1 MSICTSNLTSG
12 FIDLATY
19 DEQEKYLY
27 GGPDAVAYFVRE
39 IRKAT
44 WFTQVPVCLS
54 SRSGQPGFGQQWS
67 VSISRAGDYLLYSW
81 LRLTLNSVTAA
92 TANNTLAGSSTT
104 ASNATNGVNPSGAQ
118 QANHV
123 LRWSRNFMHNI
134 VQECAI
140 TFNDLVA
147 ARFDSFHLDF
157 WSAFTVP
164 AGKRN
169 GYNNMIGNVDAL
181 VNPVAIAFPSLNQIL
196 GGVNNPVTG
205 LANGGI
211 NVNSAGQQ
219 VLPAATLN
227 LPLPFFFSR
236 DSGLALPTAALPYN
250 EMRINFAF
258 RNLSDLLTLDTYY
271 PVPSV
276 AGVPGGQDGYWVSR
290 PAQASDLSTS
300 VDAVMGPVN
309 VWANYAIV
317 SNDERKKMACA
328 PRDILIEQVQ
338 TAPIQNFNPTTSA
351 PIDIRFSHA
360 IKALFWGARNVTI
373 PSAWSNYT
381 TSQQLPLGPYDLVNT
396 QNAMFGVVDFN
407 SGVDPIASTSLI
419 YENTQRLYQMG
430 SDYFSLVNP
439 WYHAPVIPLETGYHL
454 YSYSLDFFAIDPMGS
469 TNYGKL
475 TNVSIVPQGSADAV
489 SSAQATVSTT
499 SQSPFSTFGI
509 LNPPGYPVVALPGT
523 VTPGYGAKY
532 SFITTAVNNN
542 IIRISGGKP
551 QEVPPTVSCYSR
563 CNISWIGKQCK
574 ILPGHNNICLAYN
587 LLVDI
592 ALSAKLSN
600 CWKPLR
606 ALDTTLIWKQMSRT
620 SRNGV
625 GIVKILEIGQSAAKS
640 YCIYTNATERVQRL
654 NGSWDFLK
662 SLRYSLLL
670 CESKGTNG
678 SWLSSSMR
686 IYTKKQKNKKTKK
699 QKNKKFSY
707 KLSV

>member
-1 MSICTSNLTSG
+1 MAICTSNLTSG

-54 SRSGQPGFGQQWS
+54 ARSGQPQFGQQWS
-67 VSISRAGDYLLYSW
+67 VSISRAGDYLLYTW
-81 LRLTLNSVTAA
+81 LRVTLNAVTAA
-92 TANNTLAGSSTT
+92 TANNTLAYNPTC
-104 ASNATNGVNPSGAQ
+104 NGVNPHISGAQ
-118 QANHV
+118 PGAHV
-123 LRWSRNFMHNI
+123 LRWTRNLMHNLI
-134 VQECAI
+134 SECAI

-147 ARFDSFHLDF
+147 ARFDNYHLDF

-181 VNPVAIAFPSLNQIL
+181 TNPVALAFPSVAQCL
-196 GGVNNPVTG
+196 GASANAINGASG
-205 LANGGI
+205 LV
-211 NVNSAGQQ
+211 NVNASGQQ

-258 RNLSDLLTLDTYY
+258 RNIYDLLTVDTYNTITGAEADA
-271 PVPSV
+271 V
-276 AGVPGGQDGYWVSR
+276 GDCGYWTSR
-290 PAQASDLSTS
+290 PAQQSDLATS
-300 VDAVMGPVN
+300 SDAVMGPVN

-338 TAPIQNFNPTTSA
+338 TAPIQNYNPTTSA

-360 IKALFWGARNVTI
+360 IKSLFWAARNITN
-373 PSAWSNYT
+373 PASWSNYT
-381 TSQQLPLGPYDLVNT
+381 TSQQLPLGPIDCVSVDNT
-396 QNAMFGVVDFN
+396 MFGVVDFN
-407 SGVDPIASTSLI
+407 AGVDPIASTSLI

-475 TNVSIVPQGSADAV
+475 TNVSIVPQGSNDAV
-489 SSAQATVSTT
+489 SSQ
-499 SQSPFSTFGI
+499 QSLANPAGSFSTD
-509 LNPPGYPVVALPGT
+509 LLPVAPLQGA

-532 SFITTAVNNN
+532 CFVTTAVNNN
-542 IIRISGGKP
+542 IIRISGGALGSNFLQKRELETGRCIKGYRIP
-551 QEVPPTVSCYSR
+551 LTEKHCKFYS
-563 CNISWIGKQCK
+563 
-574 ILPGHNNICLAYN
+574 
-587 LLVDI
+587 
-592 ALSAKLSN
+592 
-600 CWKPLR
+600 
-606 ALDTTLIWKQMSRT
+606 QMAC
-620 SRNGV
+620 
-625 GIVKILEIGQSAAKS
+625 AA
-640 YCIYTNATERVQRL
+640 
-654 NGSWDFLK
+654 
-662 SLRYSLLL
+662 
-670 CESKGTNG
+670 
-678 SWLSSSMR
+678 
-686 IYTKKQKNKKTKK
+686 
-699 QKNKKFSY
+699 
-707 KLSV
+707 

>member
-1 MSICTSNLTSG
+1 MFLFSIPYISYFFVYTIYVYFHIKYINLENGIFLTFILIFFGFREKKYLKFKKKISSIIKMAICTSNLTSG

-54 SRSGQPGFGQQWS
+54 ARSGQPQFGQQWS
-67 VSISRAGDYLLYSW
+67 VSISRAGDYLLYTW

-92 TANNTLAGSSTT
+92 TANSTFVGSPTCG
-104 ASNATNGVNPSGAQ
+104 NNHVSGAQ
-118 QANHV
+118 PGAHV
-123 LRWSRNFMHNI
+123 LRWTRNLMHNL

-147 ARFDSFHLDF
+147 ARFDNYHLDF

-181 VNPVAIAFPSLNQIL
+181 TNPVALAFPSLAQCL
-196 GGVNNPVTG
+196 GATANDVNGASG
-205 LANGGI
+205 LI
-211 NVNSAGQQ
+211 NVNGSGQQ

-258 RNLSDLLTLDTYY
+258 RNIWDLLIVDEYHAL
-271 PVPSV
+271 PSAAV
-276 AGVPGGQDGYWVSR
+276 DLQGDCGYWTSR
-290 PAQASDLSTS
+290 PAQQSDLATS
-300 VDAVMGPVN
+300 SDAVMGPVN

-338 TAPIQNFNPTTSA
+338 TAPVQNYNPTTSA

-360 IKALFWGARNVTI
+360 IKSLFWAARNITN
-373 PSAWSNYT
+373 PAEWSNYT
-381 TSQQLPLGPYDLVNT
+381 TSQHLPLGPIDCVAVDNT
-396 QNAMFGVVDFN
+396 MFGVVDFN

-475 TNVSIVPQGSADAV
+475 TNVSIVPQGSTDAV
-489 SSAQATVSTT
+489 SSQQALAVAAGGV
-499 SQSPFSTFGI
+499 FSGQTN
-509 LNPPGYPVVALPGT
+509 LLPVAPLQGS

-532 SFITTAVNNN
+532 CFITTAVNNN
-542 IIRISGGKP
+542 IIRISGGALGKIFSKIQMP
-551 QEVPPTVSCYSR
+551 RTGRCGKGYRITFTGKHCKFYSY
-563 CNISWIGKQCK
+563 
-574 ILPGHNNICLAYN
+574 A
-587 LLVDI
+587 
-592 ALSAKLSN
+592 
-600 CWKPLR
+600 
-606 ALDTTLIWKQMSRT
+606 
-620 SRNGV
+620 
-625 GIVKILEIGQSAAKS
+625 
-640 YCIYTNATERVQRL
+640 
-654 NGSWDFLK
+654 
-662 SLRYSLLL
+662 
-670 CESKGTNG
+670 
-678 SWLSSSMR
+678 
-686 IYTKKQKNKKTKK
+686 
-699 QKNKKFSY
+699 
-707 KLSV
+707 

>member
-1 MSICTSNLTSG
+1 MAICTSNLTSG

-54 SRSGQPGFGQQWS
+54 ARSGQPQFGQQWS
-67 VSISRAGDYLLYSW
+67 VSISRAGDYLLYTW

-92 TANNTLAGSSTT
+92 TANCTYTGLPTCSGKAI
-104 ASNATNGVNPSGAQ
+104 SGAQ
-118 QANHV
+118 PNAHV
-123 LRWSRNFMHNI
+123 LRWTRNLMHNLI
-134 VQECAI
+134 SECAI

-147 ARFDSFHLDF
+147 ARFDNYHLDF

-181 VNPVAIAFPSLNQIL
+181 TNPVALAFPSTAQCL
-196 GGVNNPVTG
+196 GGSLNDVNGASG
-205 LANGGI
+205 LI
-211 NVNSAGQQ
+211 NVNPSGQQ

-258 RNLSDLLTLDTYY
+258 RNIWDLLIVDEYHVLPTGASCD
-271 PVPSV
+271 
-276 AGVPGGQDGYWVSR
+276 AIADCGYWTSR
-290 PAQASDLSTS
+290 PAQQSDLATS
-300 VDAVMGPVN
+300 ADAVMGPVN

-338 TAPIQNFNPTTSA
+338 TAPVQNYNPTTSA

-360 IKALFWGARNVTI
+360 IKALFWGARNITN
-373 PSAWSNYT
+373 PAAWSNYT
-381 TSQQLPLGPYDLVNT
+381 TSQQLPLGPIDCVAVD
-396 QNAMFGVVDFN
+396 NAMFGVVDFN
-407 SGVDPIASTSLI
+407 AGVDPVASTSLI

-475 TNVSIVPQGSADAV
+475 TNVSIVPQGSNDAV
-489 SSAQATVSTT
+489 SSQQAANTSTTVNGFVPTVSA
-499 SQSPFSTFGI
+499 P
-509 LNPPGYPVVALPGT
+509 LPVAPLAGA
-523 VTPGYGAKY
+523 VTPGYGARY
-532 SFITTAVNNN
+532 CFITTAVNNN
-542 IIRISGGKP
+542 IIRISGG
-551 QEVPPTVSCYSR
+551 
-563 CNISWIGKQCK
+563 
-574 ILPGHNNICLAYN
+574 
-587 LLVDI
+587 
-592 ALSAKLSN
+592 ALGFPVL
-600 CWKPLR
+600 
-606 ALDTTLIWKQMSRT
+606 
-620 SRNGV
+620 
-625 GIVKILEIGQSAAKS
+625 
-640 YCIYTNATERVQRL
+640 
-654 NGSWDFLK
+654 
-662 SLRYSLLL
+662 
-670 CESKGTNG
+670 
-678 SWLSSSMR
+678 
-686 IYTKKQKNKKTKK
+686 
-699 QKNKKFSY
+699 
-707 KLSV
+707 

>member
-1 MSICTSNLTSG
+1 
-12 FIDLATY
+12 
-19 DEQEKYLY
+19 
-27 GGPDAVAYFVRE
+27 
-39 IRKAT
+39 
-44 WFTQVPVCLS
+44 
-54 SRSGQPGFGQQWS
+54 
-67 VSISRAGDYLLYSW
+67 
-81 LRLTLNSVTAA
+81 
-92 TANNTLAGSSTT
+92 
-104 ASNATNGVNPSGAQ
+104 
-118 QANHV
+118 
-123 LRWSRNFMHNI
+123 MHNL

-147 ARFDSFHLDF
+147 ARFDNYHLDF

-181 VNPVAIAFPSLNQIL
+181 TNPVALAFPSLAQCL
-196 GGVNNPVTG
+196 GATANAINGASG
-205 LANGGI
+205 LV
-211 NVNSAGQQ
+211 NVNAQGQQ
-219 VLPAATLN
+219 VLPPATLN

-258 RNLSDLLTLDTYY
+258 RNIWDLLVVDEYHTLPQAEVDA
-271 PVPSV
+271 V
-276 AGVPGGQDGYWVSR
+276 GDCGYWTSR
-290 PAQASDLSTS
+290 PAQQSDLATS
-300 VDAVMGPVN
+300 SDAVMGPVN

-338 TAPIQNFNPTTSA
+338 TAPVQNYNPTTSA

-360 IKALFWGARNVTI
+360 IKALFWAARNITN
-373 PSAWSNYT
+373 PAEWSNYT
-381 TSQQLPLGPYDLVNT
+381 TSQHLPLGPIDCVSVDNT
-396 QNAMFGVVDFN
+396 MFGVVDFN
-407 SGVDPIASTSLI
+407 SGVDPIASTSII

-475 TNVSIVPQGSADAV
+475 TNVSIVPQGSTDAV
-489 SSAQATVSTT
+489 SSQQALASSAGGV
-499 SQSPFSTFGI
+499 FSGQTN
-509 LNPPGYPVVALPGT
+509 LLPVAPLQGS

-532 SFITTAVNNN
+532 CFITTAVNNN

-551 QEVPPTVSCYSR
+551 QDVPPTVSCYPR
-563 CNISWIGKQCK
+563 CNISWMGKQCK
-574 ILPGHNNICLAYN
+574 ILPRHIENICPVYN
-587 LLVDI
+587 SLVDFNKK
-592 ALSAKLSN
+592 SAKLSN

-606 ALDTTLIWKQMSRT
+606 AFGTTPFWKRKERT

-625 GIVKILEIGQSAAKS
+625 VIVIIRKIGQSAAKS
-640 YCIYTNATERVQRL
+640 LTYPKIRKERVQRL
-654 NGSWDFLK
+654 NGSWDCKK

-670 CESKGTNG
+670 SENLGIIG
-678 SWLSSSMR
+678 SWLSC
-686 IYTKKQKNKKTKK
+686 TLKQKPTQSAVQKFIKKITNTSTTKHIK
-699 QKNKKFSY
+699 IYILYYINI
-707 KLSV
+707 

>member
-92 TANNTLAGSSTT
+92 TANVTL
-104 ASNATNGVNPSGAQ
+104 SNQFVGAINGKTPSGAQ
-118 QANHV
+118 PNNHV

-134 VQECAI
+134 IQECAI

-147 ARFDSFHLDF
+147 ARFDSYHLDF

-181 VNPVAIAFPSLNQIL
+181 VNPVAIAFPCAQQLL
-196 GGVNNPVTG
+196 GGYTNPISGVTPPT
-205 LANGGI
+205 AGI
-211 NVNSAGQQ
+211 NVNSQGYQ

-258 RNLSDLLTLDTYY
+258 RNLSDLLTVDTYQATG
-271 PVPSV
+271 PASSV
-276 AGVPGGQDGYWVSR
+276 SGESGYWTSR
-290 PAQASDLSTS
+290 PALQSDLQTS

-338 TAPIQNFNPTTSA
+338 TAPIQNFNPSTSA

-489 SSAQATVSTT
+489 SSVQATTT
-499 SQSPFSTFGI
+499 AAPAGWSGTPLLAS
-509 LNPPGYPVVALPGT
+509 PPGYPTAPLAGT

-532 SFITTAVNNN
+532 CFVTTAVNNN
-542 IIRISGGKP
+542 IIRISGGALGKYGMP
-551 QEVPPTVSCYSR
+551 RTGRRFKGCGNTFVGKR
-563 CNISWIGKQCK
+563 CNF
-574 ILPGHNNICLAYN
+574 H
-587 LLVDI
+587 
-592 ALSAKLSN
+592 
-600 CWKPLR
+600 
-606 ALDTTLIWKQMSRT
+606 LIM
-620 SRNGV
+620 
-625 GIVKILEIGQSAAKS
+625 
-640 YCIYTNATERVQRL
+640 C
-654 NGSWDFLK
+654 
-662 SLRYSLLL
+662 
-670 CESKGTNG
+670 
-678 SWLSSSMR
+678 
-686 IYTKKQKNKKTKK
+686 
-699 QKNKKFSY
+699 
-707 KLSV
+707 